1 MDLIKEIVQ
10 IERQKQGTEWPYID
24 WEDHRVNSML
34 KEFERFKPLFEK
46 YKNSRISKK
55 YHQYKTSM
63 KRTTKTNE
71 KFTEDEDAM
80 LHKRTIECRT
90 RTGKI
95 DWKTILNLGGF
106 SETRD
111 TESLQNR
118 WKYLKKIA
126 NKPKNKPRK
135 TKAAPKRNSSQI
147 SSKGLPDIFKGKSW
161 KERQFGFRYFRS
173 CDTLEYYRDLCED
186 RAKIEPEET
195 VEMHMKAI
203 LGIEKGEIEDLNNFL
218 KGNLSNRDLQALA
231 RRSHDLS
238 TIEGEFLFSQEEIF
252 LHVVRKNH
260 VDENESVNWDRFITS
275 RDLVR
280 SLGEEGRELNKAQLA
295 SKWNNHKRRK
305 TK

>member
-1 MDLIKEIVQ
+1 MDLIKEIVE
-10 IERQKQGTEWPYID
+10 IERQKQQTEWPWID
-24 WEDHRVNSML
+24 WEYHRVNSML

-71 KFTEDEDAM
+71 RFTEDEDAI

-106 SETRD
+106 SENRD
-111 TESLQNR
+111 IESLQNR

-135 TKAAPKRNSSQI
+135 TKAAPKRNSSHI

-161 KERQFGFRYFRS
+161 KERQYGFRYFRS
-173 CDTLEYYRDLCED
+173 CGTLDIYRDLCEERGENEQND
-186 RAKIEPEET
+186 I

-203 LGIEKGEIEDLNNFL
+203 LGLEKDEVKDLQNFL
-218 KGNLSNRDLQALA
+218 AGKLSLKDIQTLDRS
-231 RRSHDLS
+231 SHDLS
-238 TIEGEFLFSQEEIF
+238 IIKGEFLFSQEDIF
-252 LHVVRKNH
+252 LHVVKKNH
-260 VDENESVNWDRFITS
+260 VDDNGCVHWDQFIRS
-275 RDLVR
+275 GDLVR
-280 SLGEEGRELNKAQLA
+280 CLGEEGLEMNKAQLA
-295 SKWNNHKRRK
+295 SKYNNHKRRK
-305 TK
+305 K